1 MELSPPETPEV
12 RRAVL
17 LMITLNSFAT
27 PIMLSSTNVALP
39 SIARDLQMDALML
52 SWVPMAFLMASAMFV
67 LIFGKVADT
76 IGRKKIFLIGT
87 GAVIVTSSITA
98 MSINGPMLLGARY
111 LQGVSSAMLAA
122 TQVAI
127 ISSVFPAHER
137 GRYLGMTVAAVYV
150 GLTAGPLLG
159 GFIIDTLGWRATFF
173 MQVPLAVIVMAIG
186 VLKVKTEWRGAIR
199 QPFDVRGA
207 LYWGLSIAL
216 FCLGV
221 TRLPEWDSGV
231 MLVSALLTL
240 LLFLQHARRSE
251 YPLWDVRLFFQNRVF
266 TMSSA
271 AALIMY
277 ASTYANVVLM
287 SLFLQ
292 SIKGLTAS
300 QAGVILMA
308 QPASMAVLSPLM
320 GRLSDKVEPRIL
332 ASSGMALIAISL
344 FILARLNVDSS
355 MTFVVGALLLTG
367 VGFSLFSSP
376 NVNAIMGSVEPR
388 HYGSASGAVATTRVI
403 GQLSSMVVV
412 TLAISLVMGSAAI
425 SEETLPQL
433 AQAIRLTF
441 TITACL
447 CLPGVVMS
455 MARGRVHRSR

>member
-1 MELSPPETPEV
+1 MELSPPETPQV

-76 IGRKKIFLIGT
+76 VGRKRIFLIGT
-87 GAVIVTSSITA
+87 GAVIVTSSVAA

-111 LQGVSSAMLAA
+111 LQGISSAMLAA

-159 GFIIDTLGWRATFF
+159 GLVIDTLGWRATFF
-173 MQVPLAVIVMAIG
+173 LQVPLALIVMAIG
-186 VLKVKTEWRGAIR
+186 VFMVKTEWRGATR
-199 QPFDVRGA
+199 QPFDARGA
-207 LYWGLSIAL
+207 VTWGASIAL

-221 TRLPEWDSGV
+221 SRLPDWDSILILISAV
-231 MLVSALLTL
+231 LALVV
-240 LLFLQHARRSE
+240 FLRHARRTE
-251 YPLWDVRLFFQNRVF
+251 YPLWDVKLFFQNRIF

-277 ASTYANVVLM
+277 ASTYANVVLL

-300 QAGVILMA
+300 QAGMILMA
-308 QPASMAVLSPLM
+308 QPACMAVLSPLM
-320 GRLSDKVEPRIL
+320 GRLSDKIEPRIL
-332 ASSGMALIAISL
+332 ASSGMAITAVGL
-344 FILARLNVDSS
+344 FTLAQLHVDSS
-355 MTFVVGALLLTG
+355 LSYVVGALLLTG

-403 GQLSSMVVV
+403 GQLSSMVLV
-412 TLAISLVMGSAAI
+412 TLAISLVMGNAAI

-433 AQAIRLTF
+433 AQAIDLTF
-441 TITACL
+441 LIAGCL
-447 CLPGVVMS
+447 CLPGVVLS
-455 MARGRVHRSR
+455 MARGRLHRA